1 MKKVFV
7 LLWAIVFFFFS
18 SCEIGL
24 GAQVDVEPPS
34 VSLLSPSE
42 NARTRR
48 GITFSG
54 EWNDA
59 LEVKE
64 ISVLF
69 KKTND
74 ENVQFGPYTAVLSYS
89 NEKDK
94 SCGLW
99 NCLVDPISSKIPDGS
114 YSIFVTATDT
124 YNHSTLVSTVI
135 TVDNTAPFVVID
147 SPFNCFY

>member
-1 MKKVFV
+1 MKKIFV
-7 LLWAIVFFFFS
+7 LLCFIGLVIFS

-54 EWNDA
+54 EWNDD

-64 ISVLF
+64 ISVLLRKLMM
-69 KKTND
+69 KKYNLVLIMQFFLILKRMIRLAVCG
-74 ENVQFGPYTAVLSYS
+74 NVL
-89 NEKDK
+89 
-94 SCGLW
+94 
-99 NCLVDPISSKIPDGS
+99 
-114 YSIFVTATDT
+114 
-124 YNHSTLVSTVI
+124 
-135 TVDNTAPFVVID
+135 
-147 SPFNCFY
+147 